1 MTEAIIS
8 LLTRLSEAG
17 ADGVLPGSA
26 AQPYY
31 GPDFERLLAKRVLI
45 EQAPLEEWDVCN
57 ACECGLIS
65 RPIRSDGARFR
76 ANCPPNSRE
85 DVVLDKNDLRE
96 FRIGVPALAREIAIA
111 AGFEGIPSELTRGI
125 WQLGSTQSHRTIFLA
140 FDPAVLRHDG
150 VIPIIR
156 QFARIGP
163 MTLLVPQLMPR
174 MSQKFQDAGI
184 DIVETVSVLKPVE
197 TGLGVVIDQA
207 ALETSPDAPELIVR
221 IGSAEV
227 KLRGRSVVL
236 SHQTFPVF
244 QRLIEKARLRD
255 RVASGPF
262 LEGTTGR
269 VAKDLVREIRDQFKT
284 VGFSDA
290 ETKSFVK
297 SIRGRGYELGVKTS
311 DILVTE

>member
-17 ADGVLPGSA
+17 ADAILSGGAALPYDGPVL
-26 AQPYY
+26 
-31 GPDFERLLAKRVLI
+31 ERLLAKQVLV
-45 EQAPLEEWDVCN
+45 EQAPLEEWGVCS

-65 RPIRSDGARFR
+65 RPIRKDGDRFR
-76 ANCPPNSRE
+76 ADCPLDARE

-96 FRIGVPALAREIAIA
+96 FRIGEFALAREVAIA
-111 AGFEGIPSELTRGI
+111 AGFGEIPSELTRGI
-125 WQLGSTQSHRTIFLA
+125 WQLGSTQSRRAVFLV

-156 QFARIGP
+156 QAARAEP
-163 MTLLVPQLMPR
+163 MTLLAPRMVPQ
-174 MSQKFQDAGI
+174 MSRKFQDAGI
-184 DIVETVSVLKPVE
+184 DIVETVSVLKPAV
-197 TGLGVVIDQA
+197 TGMGVVIDQA
-207 ALETSPDAPELIVR
+207 ALDTSPDAQELIVR
-221 IGSAEV
+221 FGSAEV
-227 KLRGRSVVL
+227 ELRGRSVVL
-236 SHQTFPVF
+236 SHQIFPVF
-244 QRLIEKARLRD
+244 IEKALLRD

-269 VAKDLVREIRDQFKT
+269 EAKDLVREIRDQFKT

-297 SIRGRGYELGVKTS
+297 TIRARGYELGVKAS
-311 DILVTE
+311 DILVIK